1 MGRGTID
8 GYIYG
13 PPYARRCR
21 LPNSDPY
28 ASLQSRLISPH
39 SIDEEMEAQG
49 CEVICPRS
57 KSHADKQSDLGLKP
71 RSRWWQN

>member
-1 MGRGTID
+1 MATFMAYCMPGAVDSQTLI
-8 GYIYG
+8 
-13 PPYARRCR
+13 
-21 LPNSDPY
+21 LT
-28 ASLQSRLISPH
+28 ASLQSGLISPH

-57 KSHADKQSDLGLKP
+57 KSHADKQPDLGLKP